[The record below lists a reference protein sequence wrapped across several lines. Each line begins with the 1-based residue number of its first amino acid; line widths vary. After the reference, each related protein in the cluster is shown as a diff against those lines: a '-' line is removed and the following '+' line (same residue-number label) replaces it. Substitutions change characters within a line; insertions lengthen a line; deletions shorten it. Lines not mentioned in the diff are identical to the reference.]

1 MTSRSQFGLSSILR
15 SLPIVGKLEPSTLVL
30 IGLLMFLY
38 VPLMGHWVD
47 GWLQKSISLEHEY
60 FSHGLLGLPLAAYIA
75 WEKRPHW
82 LATSQ
87 PTTSSIAKSLG
98 GALIISSI
106 VAYLSTIIDLINLSL
121 PLVLAGL
128 CLWLKG
134 RRGLRIMAF
143 PLLLVLLATPTE
155 LPYLIAP
162 YALPLQRFIAGV
174 AGFILFQLGIDVQVS
189 QIYLFVNDRTV
200 EVAPHCAGL
209 KMLFTS
215 IYVGLALLYWSS
227 SIKYRQTIVP
237 FLIGTVA
244 ISVSANIIRN
254 TLLSYFHGMG
264 HNAAFVWLH
273 DSWGGDLYSALM
285 LGSLIPFLQLIDRW
299 FIPSTPAISSSVEA
313 SS

>member
-1 MTSRSQFGLSSILR
+1 ML
-15 SLPIVGKLEPSTLVL
+15 
-30 IGLLMFLY
+30 LY
-38 VPLMGHWVD
+38 VPLLGHWVD

-82 LATSQ
+82 MATPQ
-87 PTTSSIAKSLG
+87 PSADNIARLIG
-98 GALIISSI
+98 GALIVSSI
-106 VAYLSTIIDLINLSL
+106 VAYLSNIVDAINLSL
-121 PLVLAGL
+121 PLILVGL

-134 RRGLRIMAF
+134 KRGLRIMAF
-143 PLLLVLLATPTE
+143 PLILVFLATPTE

-189 QIYLFVNDRTV
+189 QIYLFVNNRTV

-215 IYVGLALLYWSS
+215 IYIGLALLYWSS

-237 FLIGTVA
+237 FLSGTVV

-299 FIPSTPAISSSVEA
+299 FIPSQQAPISPVEA
-313 SS
+313 NS